1 MKAWKKNLP
10 LKLAVAIAFI
20 AMVVFNYLAQGL
32 PLNGR
37 TPGEVSDSMPNLF
50 APAGFTFSIWG
61 LIYLALGCFTVYQF
75 GLQGSRI
82 RLEAR
87 VKVRG
92 LFILSSLGNI
102 AWLLCWHYDYIGLSV
117 VCMII
122 LLISLALINLIL
134 DEERPDR
141 PDQAFY
147 RLPFSLYFGWITVA
161 TVANITAFLVR
172 TGWNRFGLSQE
183 MWMIVISL
191 LAAVIGFAATVKRKD
206 LAYGLVLVFGYTG
219 ILAKRLSTAGPA
231 AGSGVITAVI
241 VSLVILTIGVIYT
254 AVAMVQG
261 RGRLA
266 AVKK

>member
-1 MKAWKKNLP
+1 
-10 LKLAVAIAFI
+10 
-20 AMVVFNYLAQGL
+20 
-32 PLNGR
+32 
-37 TPGEVSDSMPNLF
+37 
-50 APAGFTFSIWG
+50 
-61 LIYLALGCFTVYQF
+61 
-75 GLQGSRI
+75 
-82 RLEAR
+82 
-87 VKVRG
+87 
-92 LFILSSLGNI
+92 
-102 AWLLCWHYDYIGLSV
+102 
-117 VCMII
+117 MII

-172 TGWNRFGLSQE
+172 ICWNRFGLSQE
-183 MWMIVISL
+183 LWMIIISL

-206 LAYGLVLVFGYTG
+206 LAYGLVLVFAYIG
-219 ILAKRLSTAGPA
+219 ILAKRLSADGPA

-254 AVAMVQG
+254 TVAMVQG

-266 AVKK
+266 AVKQ

>member
-1 MKAWKKNLP
+1 MKNWKKSLP
-10 LKLAVAIAFI
+10 YKTAVAIAFVSM
-20 AMVVFNYLAQGL
+20 AAFNYLAQSL

-75 GLQGSRI
+75 GLRDSRI
-82 RLEAR
+82 RPEAR

-92 LFILSSLGNI
+92 LFILSSLSNI

-122 LLISLALINLIL
+122 LLISLDLINLIL

-141 PDQAFY
+141 LDQVFY

-161 TVANITAFLVR
+161 TAANITAFLVR
-172 TGWNRFGLSQE
+172 IGWNRFGLPE
-183 MWMIVISL
+183 GLWMIIISL

-206 LAYGLVLVFGYTG
+206 LAYGLVLVFGYIG
-219 ILAKRLSTAGPA
+219 ILAKRLSADGLAGHTA
-231 AGSGVITAVI
+231 VITAVI
-241 VSLVILTIGVIYT
+241 VSLVILVIGVIYA
-254 AVAMVQG
+254 AVAIVQG